1 MRLSHG
7 CPALC
12 LLTAALAAPVTA
24 QPAASTGAPP
34 AARSARPAIAAGTFV
49 AERIDREPLP
59 QTDRVVD
66 DDGTTYLI
74 EFDRLVLSLR
84 DDGRFRASV
93 RYRRTLYANDPRGRD
108 RRIPLQTMAVTG
120 RYVIVGR
127 DVRFTPDPSEETRG
141 LQMLAGTVVNGREII
156 VPFQYRNGTRE
167 RDRRLVMLRN
177 DNIL

>member
-1 MRLSHG
+1 MPLRLLLLAS
-7 CPALC
+7 AL
-12 LLTAALAAPVTA
+12 LAAPLRA
-24 QPAASTGAPP
+24 QAPAL
-34 AARSARPAIAAGTFV
+34 RAGTFV
-49 AERIDREPLP
+49 AERIDRDPLP

-66 DDGTTYLI
+66 EDGTTYLI
-74 EFDRLVLSLR
+74 VFDRLVLSLR

-120 RYVIVGR
+120 RYEIVGSE
-127 DVRFTPDPSEETRG
+127 VRFTPDPSEETRG
-141 LQMLAGTVVNGREII
+141 LRMLSGTVVNGREIT

-167 RDRRLVMLRN
+167 RDRRLVMRRN